1 MLEETIY
8 NFIQGLS
15 GTQLTILEDTFA
27 LLGLVFILIGIHL
40 LVEDTVEWVE
50 LVKNPRVST
59 FVTVHMYFTFYLP
72 MFIFFLVDGSTVTT
86 FVVSLLLFAV
96 VYTGVVWFRVG
107 RYTENWSVVRPF
119 VTYIKAQDHVCTL
132 VIGSVLLRTVL
143 FFIKLRIG

>member
-1 MLEETIY
+1 MLEETVY

-27 LLGLVFILIGIHL
+27 LLGLIFILIGIHF
-40 LVEDTVEWVE
+40 LVADTVEWVK
-50 LVKNPRVST
+50 LVRNPRVST
-59 FVTVHMYFTFYLP
+59 FATIHMYFTFYLP

-86 FVVSLLLFAV
+86 FVVSLLMFAI
-96 VYTGVVWFRVG
+96 VYTWIVWLRVG

-132 VIGSVLLRTVL
+132 IIGSALLRTVL
-143 FFIKLRIG
+143 FFIKIRIG

>member
-1 MLEETIY
+1 MEETVY
-8 NFIQGLS
+8 NFIQGLTN
-15 GTQLTILEDTFA
+15 TQLVILEDIFA
-27 LLGLVFILIGIHL
+27 LLGLIFILIGIHL

-119 VTYIKAQDHVCTL
+119 VTYIRAQDHVCTL

-143 FFIKLRIG
+143 SFIKIRIG

>member
-1 MLEETIY
+1 MLEETVY
-8 NFIQGLS
+8 NFIQGLTN
-15 GTQLTILEDTFA
+15 TQLVILEDTFV
-27 LLGLVFILIGIHL
+27 LLGIILVLIGIHL
-40 LVEDTVEWVE
+40 LVEDTVEWVK

-59 FVTVHMYFTFYLP
+59 FATIHMYFTFYLP

-86 FVVSLLLFAV
+86 FVGSLLLFAV

-119 VTYIKAQDHVCTL
+119 VTYIRAQDHVCTL

-143 FFIKLRIG
+143 SFIKIRIG

>member
-1 MLEETIY
+1 MEETVY
-8 NFIQGLS
+8 NFIQGLTN
-15 GTQLTILEDTFA
+15 TQLVILEDIFA
-27 LLGLVFILIGIHL
+27 LLGLIFILIGIHL

-119 VTYIKAQDHVCTL
+119 FTYIRAQDHVCTL

-143 FFIKLRIG
+143 SFIKIRIG

>member
-1 MLEETIY
+1 MLEETVY
-8 NFIQGLS
+8 NFIQGLTN
-15 GTQLTILEDTFA
+15 TQLVILEDIFA
-27 LLGLVFILIGIHL
+27 LLGLIFILIGIHL

-119 VTYIKAQDHVCTL
+119 FTYIRAQDHVCTL

-143 FFIKLRIG
+143 SFIKIRIG

>member
-1 MLEETIY
+1 MEETVY
-8 NFIQGLS
+8 NFIQGLTN
-15 GTQLTILEDTFA
+15 TQLVILEDTFV
-27 LLGLVFILIGIHL
+27 LLGIILVLIGIHL
-40 LVEDTVEWVE
+40 LVEDTVEWVK
-50 LVKNPRVST
+50 LVKNPKVST
-59 FVTVHMYFTFYLP
+59 FATIHMYFTFYLP

-119 VTYIKAQDHVCTL
+119 FTYIRAQDHVCTL

-143 FFIKLRIG
+143 SFIKLRIG